1 MRLFIFLFLFLF
13 PISAFGDLYTASK
26 AIIRVT
32 VRNGAKGTGIGSGV
46 IVGSDGK
53 FYYALTNAHVATCA
67 DVAVELFDAG
77 TVTLRKGKT
86 VMRDE
91 SVDLAVIKIDCE
103 GYNPSIIP
111 VDPSFTMKSG
121 DILATMGHPEGQMP
135 TCYFCTFKG
144 SDPTMGLYFTPPPK
158 QGRSGSPMLSPDG
171 NRVVGIVYGYLTES
185 PHYGLAVPAAVVAD
199 FVKAGMEGKKR
210 ESLWKIPK
218 TAGRVNLTE
227 HSVLE
232 NPPAPEPEETLQ
244 RPFRLEKETPETVR
258 PPRFRFRFQDRI
270 RQRFPIFRGPLTP
283 EGPQPPEPAELS
295 SQQVG
300 QLSDSEKFTLC
311 QYQYPFQFEPSQ
323 CPGGNCPTSPGL
335 PISPSSPKI
344 LENFLPDQPISVE
357 IIPPPDAKPSADAK
371 PEQDAKPSAGSQ
383 PSGNAKPSGN
393 TKPPD
398 VPKSENVPQS
408 ADLKPLEDRLLK
420 LERTLAALTDFLRK
434 QAEESA
440 QPSAFLD
447 RTTISDGLETGVK
460 EGLKDGLKE
469 GISAGAQTVSE
480 SLSAQLSPLSEDW
493 KTTTSELRTG
503 IHTAQETLTAAGAEL
518 SELSKLSAVSD
529 SAKKIASDF
538 RLFGWIFAGAVTLWG
553 VGKLVWNQN
562 H

>member
-13 PISAFGDLYTASK
+13 PLSAFGDLYTASK

-32 VRNGAKGTGIGSGV
+32 VRNGAKGTGVGSGV

-53 FYYALTNAHVATCA
+53 FYYALTNAHVASCA

-86 VMRDE
+86 VMRDK

-111 VDPSFTMKSG
+111 VDPSFTMRPG

-185 PHYGLAVPAAVVAD
+185 PHYGLAVPASVVAD

-210 ESLWKIPK
+210 ESKWEIPK
-218 TAGRVNLTE
+218 NAGRVNLTE
-227 HSVLE
+227 HSILE
-232 NPPAPEPEETLQ
+232 NPPAPEPEETLRL
-244 RPFRLEKETPETVR
+244 RPNEKTPESFQDGSPEKNR
-258 PPRFRFRFQDRI
+258 RRRFRDPERR
-270 RQRFPIFRGPLTP
+270 RLPILRGPRTP
-283 EGPQPPEPAELS
+283 QKPKVSEPAELS
-295 SQQVG
+295 GGSMPSRGSAV
-300 QLSDSEKFTLC
+300 KKC
-311 QYQYPFQFEPSQ
+311 QYQYPFQYEPSQ
-323 CPGGNCPTSPGL
+323 CPGGTCPPPPGY
-335 PISPSSPKI
+335 PKI
-344 LENFLPDQPISVE
+344 LDKSKMPDSELSELLPEDPIAVE
-357 IIPPPDAKPSADAK
+357 IIDPKNDDLTPEILPDAPKSADL
-371 PEQDAKPSAGSQ
+371 
-383 PSGNAKPSGN
+383 KPSGN
-393 TKPPD
+393 EKTSGNEKPAE
-398 VPKSENVPQS
+398 VPKS
-408 ADLKPLEDRLLK
+408 ADLKPLEERLSRLEKHLADLTEFLK
-420 LERTLAALTDFLRK
+420 K
-434 QAEESA
+434 QADESA

-447 RTTISDGLETGVK
+447 RTTISDGLESGV
-460 EGLKDGLKE
+460 KDGLKE
-469 GISAGAQTVSE
+469 GISAGARTVSE

-503 IHTAQETLTAAGAEL
+503 IQTARETLTAAGAEL

-538 RLFGWIFAGAVTLWG
+538 RLFGWIFAGAVILWG
-553 VGKLVWNQN
+553 VGKLMAGSRQQIADSE
-562 H
+562 

>member
-1 MRLFIFLFLFLF
+1 MRLFIFLFLLLF

-32 VRNGAKGTGIGSGV
+32 VRNGTKGTGIGSGV

-53 FYYALTNAHVATCA
+53 FYYALTNAHVATSQE
-67 DVAVELFDAG
+67 VAVELFDAG

-111 VDPSFTMKSG
+111 VDPSFTMKPG

-144 SDPTMGLYFTPPPK
+144 SDPAMGLYFNPPPK

-185 PHYGLAVPAAVVAD
+185 PNYGLAVPASVVAD

-210 ESLWKIPK
+210 ESRWKIPK
-218 TAGRVNLTE
+218 SAVRVNLAE

-258 PPRFRFRFQDRI
+258 PPRFRLRFQDRI

-283 EGPQPPEPAELS
+283 EGPLPPEPAELS
-295 SQQVG
+295 SQHIG
-300 QLSDSEKFTLC
+300 QLSDSGKFTLC
-311 QYQYPFQFEPSQ
+311 QYQ
-323 CPGGNCPTSPGL
+323 CPGGNCPTSPG
-335 PISPSSPKI
+335 PPNV
-344 LENFLPDQPISVE
+344 LENFLPDQPIWVE
-357 IIPPPDAKPSADAK
+357 IIPPPDAKPEPDAK
-371 PEQDAKPSAGSQ
+371 PSAGAKPEPDAKPSAGAKPEPGSKPSAGSQ
-383 PSGNAKPSGN
+383 PSGNAE
-393 TKPPD
+393 PPD

-408 ADLKPLEDRLLK
+408 ADLKPWEDRLLK

-503 IHTAQETLTAAGAEL
+503 IQTARETIAAAGAEL
-518 SELSKLSAVSD
+518 SELSDVSD
-529 SAKKIASDF
+529 SAKQIASDF
-538 RLFGWIFAGAVTLWG
+538 RLFGWIFAGAVILWG
-553 VGKLVWNQN
+553 VVKLVFK
-562 H
+562 